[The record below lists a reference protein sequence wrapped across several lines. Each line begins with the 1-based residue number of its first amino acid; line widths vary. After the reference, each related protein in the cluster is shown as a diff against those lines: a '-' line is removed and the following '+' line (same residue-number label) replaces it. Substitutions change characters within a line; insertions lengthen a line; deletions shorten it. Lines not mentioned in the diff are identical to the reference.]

1 MRKFLTLSVLLP
13 VLALLPSPALCKGMG
28 NDGYMAKVK
37 TQAIVNRLQGAGN
50 DGYLAKVKTLWLDS
64 GNAAGLG
71 TAPFLVFDSADF
83 SFDWQGG
90 SFHQYQAPD
99 DALRLGFDT
108 QGSESVGKYFV
119 WGHFNYGNSTDRGT
133 RYNTL
138 LYNPFDERM
147 IYNVADTTLSDFKRQ
162 SYEMEFKLSVPL
174 GKRLYS
180 GLHVSYC
187 DRISA
192 KQQDPRSESVSYELL
207 VAPSLALKLRK
218 FSTLGLDLGYARM
231 QERANPSLSN
241 TNQMQNVFVLKG
253 LGNFVEDFI
262 GSSGLRTMYYS
273 SDSFRAGL
281 QYALEGDIKLFTE
294 ARYGL
299 HLTNLREDASQP
311 KEIGLSTMNVLNM
324 NSKMLFASE
333 GVLHKLAINGLYRN
347 TSGTE
352 YASKA
357 VPSVGWQVVSKAVM
371 SKYSTASAGLSYEAF
386 FSEGLVSEDSV
397 REGSERDASV
407 SGGLER
413 EGLVSEDSVREGSV
427 TDALVSEGT
436 VREAGSYR
444 WRFGASLD
452 FWSKND
458 SYVSPVS
465 GFEYSGIGVG
475 ISAGRQFF
483 FKASSLTLGLEAG
496 ADKSLSGSYSYQG
509 ARAESRPVKEW
520 YPHDL
525 AVLSSDRIRAGFKG
539 DYIQG
544 IRHGMSLGISLQL
557 SYLTPLVPNNSMDD
571 LGSRLGSRLSLS
583 IFF

>member
-37 TQAIVNRLQGAGN
+37 TQAIVDRLQGAGN

-71 TAPFLVFDSADF
+71 TSPFLVFDSADF

-108 QGSESVGKYFV
+108 QGSASVGKYFV

-281 QYALEGDIKLFTE
+281 QYALEGDIRLFTE

-299 HLTNLREDASQP
+299 HLTSLREDASQP
-311 KEIGLSTMNVLNM
+311 KEIGLSTMNILNM
-324 NSKMLFASE
+324 NSKLLFASE

-386 FSEGLVSEDSV
+386 FSEGLVRSV
-397 REGSERDASV
+397 SEGSATDSSVSEGLESEGLATDASV
-407 SGGLER
+407 S
-413 EGLVSEDSVREGSV
+413 EGS
-427 TDALVSEGT
+427 

-509 ARAESRPVKEW
+509 ARAESRLVKEW

-557 SYLTPLVPNNSMDD
+557 SYLTPLVPKNSMDD

>member
-1 MRKFLTLSVLLP
+1 
-13 VLALLPSPALCKGMG
+13 
-28 NDGYMAKVK
+28 
-37 TQAIVNRLQGAGN
+37 
-50 DGYLAKVKTLWLDS
+50 
-64 GNAAGLG
+64 
-71 TAPFLVFDSADF
+71 
-83 SFDWQGG
+83 
-90 SFHQYQAPD
+90 
-99 DALRLGFDT
+99 
-108 QGSESVGKYFV
+108 
-119 WGHFNYGNSTDRGT
+119 
-133 RYNTL
+133 
-138 LYNPFDERM
+138 
-147 IYNVADTTLSDFKRQ
+147 
-162 SYEMEFKLSVPL
+162 
-174 GKRLYS
+174 
-180 GLHVSYC
+180 
-187 DRISA
+187 
-192 KQQDPRSESVSYELL
+192 
-207 VAPSLALKLRK
+207 
-218 FSTLGLDLGYARM
+218 M

-241 TNQMQNVFVLKG
+241 TTPMQNVFVLKG

-281 QYALEGDIKLFTE
+281 QYALEGDIRLFTE

-299 HLTNLREDASQP
+299 HLTSLREDASQP

-324 NSKMLFASE
+324 NSKLLFASE

-386 FSEGLVSEDSV
+386 FSEGLVRSVSEGLERDSSESGGLES
-397 REGSERDASV
+397 EGLATDASV
-407 SGGLER
+407 S
-413 EGLVSEDSVREGSV
+413 EGSAREGSV
-427 TDALVSEGT
+427 TDASVSEDS

-520 YPHDL
+520 YPPDL

-544 IRHGMSLGISLQL
+544 IRRGMSLGISLQL
-557 SYLTPLVPNNSMDD
+557 SYLTPLVQENSMDD

>member
-37 TQAIVNRLQGAGN
+37 TQAIVHRLQGAVN
-50 DGYLAKVKTLWLDS
+50 DGYMAKVKTLWLDS

-108 QGSESVGKYFV
+108 QGSASVGKYFV

-281 QYALEGDIKLFTE
+281 QYALEGDIRLFTE

-324 NSKMLFASE
+324 NSKLLFASE

-386 FSEGLVSEDSV
+386 FCEGLVRSV
-397 REGSERDASV
+397 SEGSERDSSV
-407 SGGLER
+407 SEGLIR
-413 EGLVSEDSVREGSV
+413 EGLVSEDS
-427 TDALVSEGT
+427 

-465 GFEYSGIGVG
+465 GFEYSGLGVG

-557 SYLTPLVPNNSMDD
+557 SYLTPLVPKNSMDD

>member
-1 MRKFLTLSVLLP
+1 
-13 VLALLPSPALCKGMG
+13 
-28 NDGYMAKVK
+28 
-37 TQAIVNRLQGAGN
+37 
-50 DGYLAKVKTLWLDS
+50 
-64 GNAAGLG
+64 
-71 TAPFLVFDSADF
+71 
-83 SFDWQGG
+83 
-90 SFHQYQAPD
+90 
-99 DALRLGFDT
+99 
-108 QGSESVGKYFV
+108 
-119 WGHFNYGNSTDRGT
+119 
-133 RYNTL
+133 
-138 LYNPFDERM
+138 
-147 IYNVADTTLSDFKRQ
+147 
-162 SYEMEFKLSVPL
+162 
-174 GKRLYS
+174 
-180 GLHVSYC
+180 
-187 DRISA
+187 
-192 KQQDPRSESVSYELL
+192 
-207 VAPSLALKLRK
+207 
-218 FSTLGLDLGYARM
+218 M

-253 LGNFVEDFI
+253 LGNFVDDFI

-281 QYALEGDIKLFTE
+281 QYALEGDIRLFTE

-299 HLTNLREDASQP
+299 HLTSLREDASQP

-386 FSEGLVSEDSV
+386 FSEGLVRSV
-397 REGSERDASV
+397 SEGSERDSSV
-407 SGGLER
+407 SEGLAR
-413 EGLVSEDSVREGSV
+413 EGSVTDASV
-427 TDALVSEGT
+427 TDALVSEGS

-557 SYLTPLVPNNSMDD
+557 SYLTPLVQENSMDD

>member
-37 TQAIVNRLQGAGN
+37 TQAIVHRLQGAGN

-108 QGSESVGKYFV
+108 QGSASVGKYFV

-162 SYEMEFKLSVPL
+162 SYEMEFKLSVPF

-281 QYALEGDIKLFTE
+281 QYALEGDIRLFTE

-299 HLTNLREDASQP
+299 HLTSLREDASQP
-311 KEIGLSTMNVLNM
+311 KEIGLSTMNVLNL
-324 NSKMLFASE
+324 NSKLLFASE

-386 FSEGLVSEDSV
+386 FSEGLVRDSSV
-397 REGSERDASV
+397 SEGSE
-407 SGGLER
+407 
-413 EGLVSEDSVREGSV
+413 
-427 TDALVSEGT
+427 
-436 VREAGSYR
+436 REAGSYR

-544 IRHGMSLGISLQL
+544 IRRGMSLGISLQL
-557 SYLTPLVPNNSMDD
+557 SYLTPLVQENSMDD